1 MLFLFARFV
10 HCEIN
15 NGLATSMPF
24 NVRSVVPRMK
34 PLLRVLLPILV
45 GYLLLAYVVLPTVWR
60 HYEHQK
66 KLDGLPMVTATAQGI
81 PGDAINVG
89 LVGSSKDIL
98 CAMREAGW
106 YAADPVTWK
115 SSLEIS
121 GSVLLDQPYP
131 RAPVSPLFYAGRPED
146 LAFEKPV
153 GKSADQRHHVRLW
166 MVLKDGE
173 EGRPVWLGAAT
184 FDRSVGLSRYTGAIT
199 HHIAPDIDL
208 ERNLIETSLQ
218 SAGMISARYQVM
230 GVGPTLLGKN
240 GGGDSYFTDGE
251 VWVLRLVE
259 DCKKTTAPP
268 AILPSPAVVA
278 FKDTIWKNVADLYRN
293 ASQ

>member
-1 MLFLFARFV
+1 MSL
-10 HCEIN
+10 H
-15 NGLATSMPF
+15 
-24 NVRSVVPRMK
+24 VRSGMSK
-34 PLLRVLLPILV
+34 TKLLLRILLPVLIC
-45 GYLLLAYVVLPTVWR
+45 YLLLAYLILPSLWR

-66 KLDGLPMVTATAQGI
+66 KLDGLPMVTTTAQGI
-81 PGDAINVG
+81 PGDPINVG
-89 LVGSSKDIL
+89 LVGSQKDVL

-106 YAADPVTWK
+106 DAADPVTLK
-115 SSLEIS
+115 SSIEIS
-121 GSVLLDQPYP
+121 GSVLLDRPYP

-166 MVLKDGE
+166 MVLKEGE

-184 FDRSVGLSRYTGAIT
+184 FDRSVGLSRYTGAVT

-208 ERNLIETSLQ
+208 DRDLIESSLQ
-218 SAGMISARYQVM
+218 AAGMVTARYQVM
-230 GVGPTLLGKN
+230 GIGPTLLGRN

-251 VWVLRLVE
+251 VWVMRLVE

-268 AILPSPAVVA
+268 AILPSPPAVQ
-278 FKDTIWKNVADLYRN
+278 FKDMIWNNIADLYRN
-293 ASQ
+293 VSK

>member
-1 MLFLFARFV
+1 LSGDV
-10 HCEIN
+10 HCGVN
-15 NGLATSMPF
+15 NGLATSMSLDA
-24 NVRSVVPRMK
+24 RSVVSK
-34 PLLRVLLPILV
+34 TKLLLRILLPVLLC
-45 GYLLLAYVVLPTVWR
+45 YLLLAYLVLPLLWR

-66 KLDGLPMVTATAQGI
+66 KLDGLPMVTTTAQGI
-81 PGDAINVG
+81 PGDPINVG
-89 LVGSSKDIL
+89 MVGSSKDIL

-115 SSLEIS
+115 SSIEIS

-131 RAPVSPLFYAGRPED
+131 RAPVSPLYYAGRSED

-153 GKSADQRHHVRLW
+153 GTSADQRHHIRLW
-166 MVLKDGE
+166 MVLKDGA

-208 ERNLIETSLQ
+208 DRDLIETSLQ
-218 SAGMISARYQVM
+218 AAGMITARYQVM
-230 GVGPTLLGKN
+230 GIGLTLLGRN

-259 DCKKTTAPP
+259 DCKKATAPP
-268 AILPSPAVVA
+268 AILPSPPVVQ
-278 FKDTIWKNVADLYRN
+278 FKNMIWNNIADLYRN
-293 ASQ
+293 ASK